1 MLTWLSSKSKM
12 VALLLVAISTLLLLP
27 SAGALTDAEKRLFTA
42 RIHEEQNTKLQGEV
56 TLSKENLRGYFWLD
70 SNGIPDH
77 DTGTFPAVGRGNP
90 NEIVEQKH
98 SSK

>member
-42 RIHEEQNTKLQGEV
+42 RIHEEQNTMLQGEV
-56 TLSKENLRGYFWLD
+56 TLSKGNGRYFRLD

-77 DTGTFPAVGRGNP
+77 DTGTFPAVGKGNP
-90 NEIVEQKH
+90 NKIVEQTH
-98 SSK
+98 SSR